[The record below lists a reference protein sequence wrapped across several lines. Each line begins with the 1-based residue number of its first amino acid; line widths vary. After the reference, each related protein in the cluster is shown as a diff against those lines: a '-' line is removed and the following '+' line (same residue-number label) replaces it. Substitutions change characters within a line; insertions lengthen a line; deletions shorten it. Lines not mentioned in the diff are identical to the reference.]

1 MGTPVDSLAN
11 LFCPPSHYPHLEV
24 DYIGNMSVKMD
35 TANDSHRHVVPE
47 VVGADLIDV
56 YFRLIISLGREV
68 EDNKKV
74 AMHYWQ
80 VCISLRVARLSLR
93 LKLMLEL
100 STPTNLNLSSC
111 L

>member
-1 MGTPVDSLAN
+1 MATPVDGLAN
-11 LFCPPSHYPHLEV
+11 LFCLPSHYLHLEV
-24 DYIGNMSVKMD
+24 DYVGNMTIKMD
-35 TANDSHRHVVPE
+35 AANNSHRHVVPE
-47 VVGADLIDV
+47 VVGLDLIDV
-56 YFRLIISLGREV
+56 YFRLIISLGRKE

-74 AMHYWQ
+74 AMDYWH
-80 VCISLRVARLSLR
+80 VCISLRVAMLSSR